1 MYSIPCMYR
10 ILVMPSS
17 YQHIGLALRSLRVA
31 KAMSQ
36 QALAGAAGISRTT
49 LIQIEKGNDAQLS
62 SVEMAAH
69 VLGAELGIV
78 SESPAMARRRQART
92 QHQAQL
98 AASREKH
105 LKIAVKLAL
114 GGALA
119 ISLKENALRMVD
131 LWQEKALCSPIYIDR
146 WRQILNAEPPQ
157 IAQGILAMDEEWGP
171 ALRQN
176 TPFATAMP

>member
-1 MYSIPCMYR
+1 
-10 ILVMPSS
+10 MPSS

-69 VLGAELGIV
+69 V
-78 SESPAMARRRQART
+78 
-92 QHQAQL
+92 
-98 AASREKH
+98 REKH